1 MRGMTQAFVA
11 IAIPSG
17 DMVHTDFAIRLANMC
32 ANPGAQTFIANAKSS
47 LVMLGRNQLVAA
59 AQLAK
64 ATHILFLDTDMIFPH
79 DTLARLLARDKDI
92 IGGLY
97 TQRAAPFHPLGVTFE
112 GEHIPVTKS
121 LRRMRIMPTGCLMIR
136 MNVFDKLTKPYFN
149 TRVEGE
155 KLLGEDYAFCEN
167 ATKAG
172 FEIWCDG
179 DLSVEMGHIG
189 QAIYCLDN
197 AMKP

>member
-1 MRGMTQAFVA
+1 MSQLFVA

-32 ANPGAQTFIANAKSS
+32 ANPGAPTFIANAKSS
-47 LVMLGRNQLVAA
+47 LVMIGRNQLVAA
-59 AQLAK
+59 AQMAK
-64 ATHILFLDTDMIFPH
+64 ASHLLFLDTDMIFPS
-79 DTLARLLARDKDI
+79 DALKRLLAREKDI

-97 TQRAAPFHPLGVTFE
+97 TQRAAPFHPLGITFE
-112 GEHIPVTKS
+112 GEHIAITS
-121 LRRMRIMPTGCLMIR
+121 GLRRMKIMPTGCLLIR
-136 MNVFDKLTKPYFN
+136 MSVFDKLPKPYFN

-155 KLLGEDYAFCEN
+155 KLLGEDYTFCDN

-179 DLSVEMGHIG
+179 DLSSELGHIG
-189 QAIYCLDN
+189 QALYRLDN
-197 AMKP
+197 ATKP